1 MPVIL
6 RRATLRP
13 LWSCKDHTDTLIQSR
28 LGEKHNCGLARLWQ
42 AHFIFLPVRSYVQEA
57 DIAWTRNGHL
67 ATRHRIAIRVKH
79 VIDSNGGND
88 TSLLGTLGGNEM
100 DNARS
105 YLVRSSLSSGF
116 CICLS
121 ELPAEN
127 METEEKE

>member
-1 MPVIL
+1 MV
-6 RRATLRP
+6 
-13 LWSCKDHTDTLIQSR
+13 
-28 LGEKHNCGLARLWQ
+28 
-42 AHFIFLPVRSYVQEA
+42 LPVRSYVQEA

-67 ATRHRIAIRVKH
+67 VYTTSDGHTSKTRNRFQWRQRHQSLR
-79 VIDSNGGND
+79 D
-88 TSLLGTLGGNEM
+88 TGGNEM

-127 METEEKE
+127 MEIEEKE